1 MKAEYSCV
9 LKSCFFAVLLNIVLP
24 MIAKPFATKDE
35 IKPPNGA
42 ANLSF
47 KSQVMHMLIHHSQVP
62 IASSVI
68 VALIVALSI
77 TLGYLTKFK
86 YSR

>member
-1 MKAEYSCV
+1 MDKGYKCV
-9 LKSCFFAVLLNIVLP
+9 VNAVIYAVSLNLILP
-24 MIAKPFATKDE
+24 MVAKPFATKDE

-47 KSQVMHMLIHHSQVP
+47 KSQVMHMLVHHSQVP

>member
-1 MKAEYSCV
+1 MDKGYKCV
-9 LKSCFFAVLLNIVLP
+9 VNAVIYAVSLNLILP
-24 MIAKPFATKDE
+24 MVAKPFATKDE

-47 KSQVMHMLIHHSQVP
+47 KSQIVHMLVHHSQVP

-77 TLGYLTKFK
+77 TLGYKFK
-86 YSR
+86 ILK

>member
-1 MKAEYSCV
+1 MSKGYKCV
-9 LKSCFFAVLLNIVLP
+9 VNAVIYAVALNLILP
-24 MIAKPFATKDE
+24 MITKPIATPDE

-42 ANLSF
+42 SKLPF
-47 KSQVMHMLIHHSQVP
+47 KSQIVHMLVHHSQVP

-77 TLGYLTKFK
+77 TLGYKFK
-86 YSR
+86 VLK

>member
-1 MKAEYSCV
+1 MDKGYKCV
-9 LKSCFFAVLLNIVLP
+9 VNAVIYAVALNLILP
-24 MIAKPFATKDE
+24 MITKPIATPEE

-47 KSQVMHMLIHHSQVP
+47 KSQIVHMLFHHSQVP

>member
-1 MKAEYSCV
+1 MKSEFSCV
-9 LKSCFFAVLLNIVLP
+9 VNAVIYAVALNLILP
-24 MIAKPFATKDE
+24 MITKPIATPEE

-47 KSQVMHMLIHHSQVP
+47 KSQIVHMLFHHSQVP

-77 TLGYLTKFK
+77 TLGYKFK
-86 YSR
+86 ILK

>member
-1 MKAEYSCV
+1 MKSEFSCV
-9 LKSCFFAVLLNIVLP
+9 VNAVIYAVALNLILP

-42 ANLSF
+42 AKLSF
-47 KSQVMHMLIHHSQVP
+47 KSQIVHMLVHHSQVP

>member
-1 MKAEYSCV
+1 MDKGYKCV
-9 LKSCFFAVLLNIVLP
+9 VNAVIYAVALNLILP
-24 MIAKPFATKDE
+24 MITKPIATPDE

-42 ANLSF
+42 AKLPF
-47 KSQVMHMLIHHSQVP
+47 KSQIVHMLVHHSQVP

-77 TLGYLTKFK
+77 TLGYKFK
-86 YSR
+86 VLK